1 MARIRKSANLG
12 TREART
18 ALRAR
23 QEPYWHRIEQG
34 LFLGYRKSKAGGRWI
49 VRRYRTEAAPG
60 ESRYSEMALALAD
73 DHRKADGLEVLD
85 FGQAQRKILTEAAEQ
100 AIEASGQNYTVAD
113 AVRDYVDWLH
123 RNRKSADATEVMLN
137 AYVLSSSLAEKRLA
151 DLKPADFDAWLSWAL
166 KRRRKTRRKAA
177 EAPTGTPS
185 TENKAEAAERLRRRK
200 ATLNR
205 VINGL
210 KACLNHAAGAG
221 MAANADAWA
230 RLKKFRSADS
240 ARLRWLTVDEA
251 QRLQNAAPPALR
263 ALVAAGLNT
272 GCRAGELL
280 ALRAGDYDPRSRT
293 LLIADSKSG
302 KPRRVPLTDDGLAL
316 FEHLTAGKPEDES
329 LFLRGDGSPWYR
341 VALVRAMRAACTAA
355 KVRPA
360 ATFHTLRHTYAS
372 HLAQAGVPLMFVA
385 EALGHADTRMVAR
398 HYGHLAPSQVAD
410 AIRGA
415 LPRFGQGAQTNVTDL
430 RTRKA

>member
-12 TREART
+12 TREARS

-34 LFLGYRKSKAGGRWI
+34 LFIGYRKSKAGGRWI
-49 VRRYRTEAAPG
+49 VRRYRTEAAHG
-60 ESRYSEMALALAD
+60 ESRYSEKALALAD

-151 DLKPADFDAWLSWAL
+151 DLKPADFEAWLTWAQ
-166 KRRRKTRRKAA
+166 KRRRRTRRKSA
-177 EAPTGTPS
+177 ESPTGTPS

-221 MAANADAWA
+221 KAANADAWA

-329 LFLRGDGSPWYR
+329 LFLRADGSPWYR